1 MVWIQENQSLTG
13 PRPVQSPPKQ
23 VCKLLS
29 FLLVWLT
36 PLVNSMTTMLPLS
49 TTIHYP
55 HRAGAPQ
62 NTNMPPP
69 APHAQKSP
77 LVLPSACSL
86 SSSHTSLWEWPD
98 PWASHP
104 LSRLMAFANAV
115 SSNECS
121 LPTVTSSL
129 KPTSS
134 SSSWR
139 VSSSERISRIS
150 QSTNIFSAW
159 LSLSQCGVFL
169 HSRYSDLRY
178 LHLTSAFYMTLFWG
192 LWGETSWFCCLQLKH
207 QSPLSAH
214 NCLVHICCMNKW
226 RTWEP
231 ECRTFHFPYVYCRP
245 LADKFLVH
253 QYLSLNTVTAK
264 CS

>member
-86 SSSHTSLWEWPD
+86 SSSHTSLWEWPG

-129 KPTSS
+129 KPASS
-134 SSSWR
+134 GSSWR
-139 VSSSERISRIS
+139 VSTSERISLIP
-150 QSTNIFSAW
+150 QSTNIFRARFPLQVWCFPSWQVLRPGLLAFNIC
-159 LSLSQCGVFL
+159 LL
-169 HSRYSDLRY
+169 HDTGRATGANLLILLFTYQNKE
-178 LHLTSAFYMTLFWG
+178 LHRWIQ
-192 LWGETSWFCCLQLKH
+192 LWWTESH
-207 QSPLSAH
+207 
-214 NCLVHICCMNKW
+214 MM
-226 RTWEP
+226 EP
-231 ECRTFHFPYVYCRP
+231 YF
-245 LADKFLVH
+245 
-253 QYLSLNTVTAK
+253 
-264 CS
+264 

>member
-23 VCKLLS
+23 VCKRLS
-29 FLLVWLT
+29 FPLVWLT
-36 PLVNSMTTMLPLS
+36 PPVTSMTTMLPLS

-55 HRAGAPQ
+55 HGAGGPQ

-150 QSTNIFSAW
+150 QSTNVFSAW
-159 LSLSQCGVFL
+159 LSLSQCDVFL
-169 HSRYSDLRY
+169 HGRYSDTRY
-178 LHLTSAFYMTLFWG
+178 LHLTSAFCKTLLRATGANLLILLFTT
-192 LWGETSWFCCLQLKH
+192 ETPEPFISSKL
-207 QSPLSAH
+207 LSAYLLH
-214 NCLVHICCMNKW
+214 EQMKDLG
-226 RTWEP
+226 TWVQD
-231 ECRTFHFPYVYCRP
+231 FPFP
-245 LADKFLVH
+245 LRLL
-253 QYLSLNTVTAK
+253 QTS
-264 CS
+264 CG

>member
-13 PRPVQSPPKQ
+13 PKHIQSPPKQ
-23 VCKLLS
+23 VCNLLS
-29 FLLVWLT
+29 FPLVWLT
-36 PLVNSMTTMLPLS
+36 PPVTSMTTMLPLS

-55 HRAGAPQ
+55 HGAGGPQ

-86 SSSHTSLWEWPD
+86 SSSHTGLWEWPG

-104 LSRLMAFANAV
+104 LSRLKAFAHAV
-115 SSNECS
+115 PSKECS
-121 LPTVTSSL
+121 LPTVISSL

-150 QSTNIFSAW
+150 QSTNVFSAW
-159 LSLSQCGVFL
+159 LSLPVWYFPSRQVLGPALPAFNLCLL
-169 HSRYSDLRY
+169 HDTVLRATGANLLILLFTTETPEPFISSKLLSAYLLHEQMKDLGTWVQDFPFP
-178 LHLTSAFYMTLFWG
+178 LHLLQTS
-192 LWGETSWFCCLQLKH
+192 
-207 QSPLSAH
+207 
-214 NCLVHICCMNKW
+214 
-226 RTWEP
+226 
-231 ECRTFHFPYVYCRP
+231 CR
-245 LADKFLVH
+245 
-253 QYLSLNTVTAK
+253 
-264 CS
+264 